1 MSGSAGAPSVEL
13 RAPDGACA
21 RIYLD
26 GAHVTSWIPAG
37 SRIDRL
43 FVSREAKYGPG
54 CAIRGGI
61 PVCFPQFGAFGP
73 IGQHGF
79 ARLSR
84 WAVVDEAEVD
94 GGARI
99 VLQLTDSEA
108 SRATWPFA
116 FRAELAVHVAA
127 AALTVTLTVTNTDS
141 MSISFTAALHPYF
154 AVDNAYDTTVGG
166 LAGCRYRDA
175 LRHGDEFDEAA
186 DLLPIHGHIDR
197 VYYDTPN
204 MIELL
209 EPTRT
214 LRIEKRGFPE
224 TVVWNPGA
232 EGTRTR
238 SDFADGEERYMVCV
252 EAAAVRPPVSLAP
265 GEHWSG
271 TQIMTAVR

>member
-1 MSGSAGAPSVEL
+1 MSESADAPAVEL
-13 RAPDGACA
+13 LAPDGACA
-21 RIYLD
+21 RIHLD
-26 GAHVTSWIPAG
+26 GAHVTSWIPAR
-37 SRIDRL
+37 SETNRL
-43 FVSREAKYGPG
+43 FVSRESKYGKG
-54 CAIRGGI
+54 CSIRGGI

-84 WAVVDEAEVD
+84 WAVVGEVRVD
-94 GGARI
+94 SGARI
-99 VLQLTDSEA
+99 VLQLTDSET

-116 FRAELAVHVAA
+116 FCAELAVHVAA

-141 MSISFTAALHPYF
+141 KSFGFTAALHPYF
-154 AVDNAYDTTVGG
+154 AVDNAYDTTVSG

-175 LRHGDEFDEAA
+175 LRNGGEYDEAA
-186 DLLPIHGHIDR
+186 DVLPICGHIDR
-197 VYYDTPN
+197 VYYDTPDV
-204 MIELL
+204 IELL
-209 EPTRT
+209 EPVRT

-232 EGTRTR
+232 EGTRAR
-238 SDFADGEERYMVCV
+238 ADFADGEERYMVCV

-265 GEHWSG
+265 GEQWSG